1 MQNMYE
7 IMRMKDVAKMAGVS
21 NATLYR
27 WVKRGLLTPPVKR
40 VGKNPGWPVYEIERF
55 NSARIAGWT
64 EDEIKV
70 LAREFM
76 SLRRAGRNAL

>member
-21 NATLYR
+21 RSTLYG
-27 WVKRGLLTPPVKR
+27 WVKKGLLTPPVKR
-40 VGKNPGWPVYEIERF
+40 VGKSPGWPVYEIERF
-55 NSARIAGWT
+55 NCARIAGWT

-76 SLRRAGRNAL
+76 SLRCAR